1 MTDINLQNV
10 LKIKILIA
18 SVDKKVVKG
27 DLYFFFTI
35 PISRNFF
42 QKRYKSF
49 GPLLKKLFCFKKCL
63 ISYASNCIS
72 LT

>member
-10 LKIKILIA
+10 LKIKILIT
-18 SVDKKVVKG
+18 SVDKKVVKS

-35 PISRNFF
+35 AINSNFF
-42 QKRYKSF
+42 FFKSKSF

-63 ISYASNCIS
+63 ISYASNCIA